1 MTNYPEQY
9 FLEQR
14 RIAGNLQHL
23 SLNEKYLLVKAS
35 NLADQELRNDND
47 EITLMNRR
55 HSLGVGLEQ
64 IVNQLKARKIIHP
77 TTRGKLGD
85 LIQPTTRGKLG
96 GEEDAVVKWIKH
108 VRHLF
113 DQSSRTL
120 QAYEWIR
127 ESVGRLTAK
136 GWLGTWY
143 IKDSFANVEVGG
155 KFLKRHV
162 AGEPQPLSAAEKEL
176 LVKASDLAQKELEDE
191 MGEYDENQR
200 ALATRLAEL
209 HRDINRF
216 NKIHSHSPGRDERE
230 TLSTWLQRFSRR
242 AFVSH
247 HLLLFRSGCKG
258 IELPSINGQQVTK
271 GFFSKWSIDD
281 KFTQARVGETLLKNE
296 SDFLKAELVEGFR
309 TLVLWIESV
318 QSPARNKCQHH
329 INELQRFL
337 LPQNSTPDRTEW
349 LKVSHVIR
357 TLKYLAYGQPFFDQA
372 GNVTPPFRKE
382 TVLKIKQF
390 WKPNSDVLKAWT
402 TARSLDKF
410 RPVERTV
417 PLARF

>member
-127 ESVGRLTAK
+127 ESVGRVREALE
-136 GWLGTWY
+136 
-143 IKDSFANVEVGG
+143 N
-155 KFLKRHV
+155 
-162 AGEPQPLSAAEKEL
+162 GEAACFRLFYLS
-176 LVKASDLAQKELEDE
+176 
-191 MGEYDENQR
+191 
-200 ALATRLAEL
+200 
-209 HRDINRF
+209 
-216 NKIHSHSPGRDERE
+216 
-230 TLSTWLQRFSRR
+230 
-242 AFVSH
+242 
-247 HLLLFRSGCKG
+247 
-258 IELPSINGQQVTK
+258 
-271 GFFSKWSIDD
+271 
-281 KFTQARVGETLLKNE
+281 
-296 SDFLKAELVEGFR
+296 
-309 TLVLWIESV
+309 
-318 QSPARNKCQHH
+318 
-329 INELQRFL
+329 
-337 LPQNSTPDRTEW
+337 
-349 LKVSHVIR
+349 
-357 TLKYLAYGQPFFDQA
+357 
-372 GNVTPPFRKE
+372 
-382 TVLKIKQF
+382 
-390 WKPNSDVLKAWT
+390 
-402 TARSLDKF
+402 
-410 RPVERTV
+410 
-417 PLARF
+417 